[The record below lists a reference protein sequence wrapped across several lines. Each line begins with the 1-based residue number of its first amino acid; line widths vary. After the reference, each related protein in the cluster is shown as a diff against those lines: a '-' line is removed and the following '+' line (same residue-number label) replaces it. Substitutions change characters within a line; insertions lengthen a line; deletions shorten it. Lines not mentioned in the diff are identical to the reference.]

1 MAKMDDLWLVLPHL
15 GPGGAQKV
23 ALLAADHFAAQ
34 GLRLS
39 LVTLLPG
46 HSIAHPLPEGL
57 HHYDL
62 GPAVDAAWRRDYWN
76 RSLAARGR
84 RFLFAQWRRLHRIA
98 AKILLLLAWPWFR
111 REAKPGRHDLASW
124 LLRWCVR
131 GVGGPQAMLL
141 QDLLHQHQP
150 KRVLALLSR
159 TNMLACQALWD
170 SHTHLVISE
179 RNDPSRQPLPFPWQ
193 RLRELLYRRADV
205 VTANTEGV
213 RKSLQVWPNLQR
225 LELLPNPLPGQVEL
239 SDVSA
244 EVKLSRP
251 EGFVTVA
258 RLVPQKGI
266 DVLISAIALLSGSAS
281 EWPVVLVGDGPE
293 RQALEKQAAVE
304 GVQDHV
310 HFEGFRSDPEV
321 LLAAAS
327 VFVLPSRFEG
337 MPNALLEAMAA
348 GLAVIVTDAS
358 PGPLEVVED
367 RRCGIVVPSEDPH
380 ALAKAMSELV
390 EDVDL
395 RNRLGFAARERLA
408 ALEWAQVEPQWRS
421 VLALK

>member
-62 GPAVDAAWRRDYWN
+62 GPAVDAAWRRNRWN
-76 RSLAARGR
+76 RSLTA
-84 RFLFAQWRRLHRIA
+84 HRIA
-98 AKILLLLAWPWFR
+98 AELVLLLAWPWLSR
-111 REAKPGRHDLASW
+111 KATPGRNDLASG
-124 LLRWCVR
+124 LLCWCVR
-131 GVGGPQAMLL
+131 GIGGAQAMLL
-141 QDLLHQHQP
+141 RDLFRQHQP
-150 KRVLALLSR
+150 KRVLTFLSR
-159 TNMLACQALWD
+159 TNMLVCQAIWD
-170 SHTHLVISE
+170 RPIHLVISE
-179 RNDPSRQPLPFPWQ
+179 RNDLSRQSLPFPWQ
-193 RLRELLYRRADV
+193 RLREVLYSRADV

-213 RKSLQVWPNLQR
+213 RKSLERLPNLQR
-225 LELLPNPLPGQVEL
+225 LELLPNPLPGRVEL
-239 SDVSA
+239 SDVSS
-244 EVKLSRP
+244 EVKVSRP

-258 RLVPQKGI
+258 RLVPQKGV